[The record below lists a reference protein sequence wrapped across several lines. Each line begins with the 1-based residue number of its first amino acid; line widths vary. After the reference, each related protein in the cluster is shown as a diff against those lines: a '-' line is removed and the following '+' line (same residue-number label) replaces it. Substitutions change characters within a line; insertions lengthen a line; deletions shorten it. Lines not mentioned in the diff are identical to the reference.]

1 MPKELDRTWQL
12 LDDFAGVAA
21 LMHADAGHD
30 DILSTLCE
38 LAVKAVGGDHASI
51 TNVQSGRFTTVA
63 ATSDLPTLADK
74 LQYAAGSGPC
84 VDAIREDSTFRVDDL
99 ATDDRWP
106 AFGKAVAEELG
117 MHSLLAHVLPVDDRV
132 LGAVNVY
139 ASRPHAFSAQDETLI
154 AIFGATAAATVG
166 RAREQ
171 ERATQL
177 ERALRTSRRIGIAL
191 GIIVSTQKVDVDA
204 AWERLRKASQDANIK
219 VSELAEHV
227 IATGSLD
234 HRWGS

>member
-1 MPKELDRTWQL
+1 MPKELDRTWQT
-12 LDDFAGVAA
+12 LDDFAGIAA
-21 LMHADAGHD
+21 LMHADAAHE

-51 TNVQSGRFTTVA
+51 TNVQAGRFTTVA
-63 ATSDLPTLADK
+63 ATSDLPNLADK

-84 VDAIREDSTFRVDDL
+84 VDAIRDDRTFRVDDL
-99 ATDDRWP
+99 ATDGRWP
-106 AFGKAVAEELG
+106 TFGKAVVDELG

-139 ASRPHAFSAQDETLI
+139 ATRPNAFNSQDETLI

-171 ERATQL
+171 ERSIQL

-191 GIIVSTQKVDVDA
+191 GIIVTTQLVDVDT

-219 VSELAEHV
+219 VSELAEQV
-227 IATGSLD
+227 IATGSLTD
-234 HRWGS
+234 RWGT